1 MLTRVTK
8 LSDKCMLVKLTIKR
22 AALTKRDQYLTDKIQ
37 MQEGDASLTVL
48 TKLFRDKS
56 SPINQIMQA
65 VNEVYAY
72 HRKHTL
78 PYVDAGPRIL
88 PSDNY
93 MDYTAE
99 MKHLITKVDNLLN
112 QWMPSYDL
120 LVAQDVMYRNAGH
133 AAGRATKDDYPDAE
147 KFAQAMSVEY
157 RFQPMPDSRHFL
169 FDLSDED
176 MAAFDAAEQ
185 EAVATA
191 NADTVARMLKP
202 LHSLVERLKE
212 YQGQKGE
219 RFHNSLIQ
227 NVIEGCDLA
236 QKLSI
241 NPTSEL
247 TNEISSLRAAAQACL
262 ADVEVIKGSANA
274 RASAKARLEEVAKR
288 MAAFG

>member
-37 MQEGDASLTVL
+37 AQEGDQSLTVL

-56 SPINQIMQA
+56 SPINQIMTA

-99 MKHLITKVDNLLN
+99 MKHLIAKVDNLLA
-112 QWMPSYDL
+112 QWMPDYDL
-120 LVAQDVMYRNAGH
+120 LVQQDVMYRNAGH
-133 AAGRATKDDYPDAE
+133 AAGRATVDDYPSAE

-157 RFQPMPDSRHFL
+157 RFSPMPDSRHFL

-176 MAAFDAAEQ
+176 LAAFEAAEN
-185 EAVATA
+185 EAAATA

-236 QKLSI
+236 QRLAI
-241 NPTSEL
+241 NPTEEL
-247 TNEISSLRAAAQACL
+247 TNEIRSLREAAQACL
-262 ADVEVIKGSANA
+262 ADVEIIKGSANA

>member
-1 MLTRVTK
+1 MLTKVTK

-22 AALTKRDQYLTDKIQ
+22 AALTKRDQFLTDKIQ
-37 MQEGDASLTVL
+37 AQEGDQSLTVL

-93 MDYTAE
+93 MDYTQE

-133 AAGRATKDDYPDAE
+133 AAGRATVDDYPSAE

-185 EAVATA
+185 EAIATA

-241 NPTSEL
+241 TPSEEL

-262 ADVEVIKGSANA
+262 ADVEIIKGSANA